1 MKDDKNEKT
10 EEITDILD
18 EITQAPEDTAKEG
31 GEEEKRKDLNIIAT
45 EFAIA
50 VYGYAAHVRSL
61 GHASLAE
68 MIFKEVMGV
77 YLSANMASD
86 SIGKDRFIKCLNE
99 GFYSSGR
106 IIEYLKFS
114 TLIGIAVE
122 ESAILFEEADKIHR
136 IFAASVRTATGSKK
150 QQLAPAS
157 ASNIVV

>member
-1 MKDDKNEKT
+1 MKDDKIEKDMT
-10 EEITDILD
+10 EEM
-18 EITQAPEDTAKEG
+18 TAIAEEAAEEQKEG
-31 GEEEKRKDLNIIAT
+31 AEEEKRKDLNIIAT

-50 VYGYAAHVRSL
+50 VYGFAAHVRSL

-68 MIFKEVMGV
+68 KLFSEAMSV

-86 SIGKDRFIKCLNE
+86 SIGKDRFIRFLDE

-106 IIEYLKFS
+106 IIEYLKFA

-122 ESAILFEEADKIHR
+122 ESGILFEEADKIHR

-150 QQLAPAS
+150 TAQMPAMAS
-157 ASNIVV
+157 AQNIVV

>member
-1 MKDDKNEKT
+1 MKDDRSEKDVT
-10 EEITDILD
+10 EEITDIA
-18 EITQAPEDTAKEG
+18 EAASEEQKEG
-31 GEEEKRKDLNIIAT
+31 TEEEKRKDLNIIAT

-68 MIFKEVMGV
+68 KLFSEAMSV

-86 SIGKDRFIKCLNE
+86 SIGKDRFIKFLDE

-114 TLIGIAVE
+114 TLIGITVQ
-122 ESAILFEEADKIHR
+122 ESGILFEEADKIHR
-136 IFAASVRTATGSKK
+136 IFAASVRTATGKK
-150 QQLAPAS
+150 PQPQNVAMAS
-157 ASNIVV
+157 SQNTIL